1 MSVFLAKQPK
11 AAAFT
16 PVLKS
21 ESDIEA
27 EKLALRAQIPD
38 KENLELT
45 LAIYGKFRDNL
56 EFLSFFFRNYKIHP

>member
-16 PVLKS
+16 PVIKS

-27 EKLALRAQIPD
+27 ERELLRSQIPD

-45 LAIYGKFRDNL
+45 LAIYGKFSDNP
-56 EFLSFFFRNYKIHP
+56 EFL